1 MKCIT
6 VLCGLLAFF
15 WATMDLFAQVTFTN
29 NNPTITVIPYGGSF
43 TLSVGW
49 AITTTR
55 PNKVDVLL
63 NGSSIFQMDQPF
75 PVQYTLTYPIK
86 GVDSVNDGYYQVR
99 ISDSYSYAL
108 NSAPVY
114 LHVSPAILIQPQ
126 DTLCLA
132 KSSTTMGIAA
142 GPSAATFQWIDAA
155 TGTIL
160 WTQARF
166 SPTVANNGQRIFC
179 RISNSYGSVSSKS
192 VLLTVV
198 APPAITSQP
207 TNVVALLGSN
217 ARFNVTATGTTPLN
231 YQWYKNGLPIQG
243 ANLNYIILPAVTLT
257 DAGTFQVVI
266 SNAYGQTNSNDAVL
280 KVVTLV
286 SIATQPASLTV
297 AQGQDASFR
306 VSVSGS
312 EPYSF
317 QWTKNGATL
326 TGATN
331 STLQLVN
338 VDYSAQGVYAVRI
351 ANPYSQV
358 LSSNATLTVVAPV
371 PANIITQPTNQV
383 VTIGS
388 NATFFANALGTPPL
402 NYQWLK
408 NGTNLVTGG
417 RIIGATSNA
426 LTLASAVVDD
436 AGQYRV
442 SVSNAYGTN
451 TSSNASL
458 IVVVPPAYLS
468 IIRNASNSVI
478 LQVNGTPG
486 FAYVLEALT
495 NLNVPLNWRAINT
508 NATDTN
514 GIFSCIFSNT
524 QLFPSVFFRTRMP

>member
-15 WATMDLFAQVTFTN
+15 WATMGLFAQVTFTYN
-29 NNPTITVIPYGGSF
+29 NATITTVPYGGSF

-49 AITTTR
+49 AITATR
-55 PNKVDVLL
+55 PNKVDVFL
-63 NGSSIFQMDQPF
+63 NGSSIFQMAQPF
-75 PVQYTLTYPIK
+75 PVQYTLTYPMS

-99 ISDSYSYAL
+99 VSDSYSYAL

-155 TGTIL
+155 TGAIL

-166 SPTVANNGQRIFC
+166 SPTVANSGQRIFC
-179 RISNSYGSVSSKS
+179 RISNSYGSVSSTS

-207 TNVVALLGSN
+207 TNVVAMLGTN

-243 ANLNYIILPAVTLT
+243 AILNYIILPAVTLT

-266 SNAYGQTNSNDAVL
+266 SNGYGQTNSNDAVL

-331 STLQLVN
+331 STLQLVA
-338 VDYSAQGVYAVRI
+338 VDYSAQGAYAVRI

-371 PANIITQPTNQV
+371 PANIITQPTNLV

-388 NATFFANALGTPPL
+388 NATFFVNALGTSPL

-417 RIIGATSNA
+417 RITGATSNA
-426 LTLASAVVDD
+426 LTLASTVVDD

-451 TSSNASL
+451 TSTNASL
-458 IVVVPPAYLS
+458 IVVVPPANLS
-468 IIRNASNSVI
+468 ISRNASNSVI

-495 NLNVPLNWRAINT
+495 NLNAPLNWRAINT

-514 GIFSCIFSNT
+514 GIFSCIFSNI